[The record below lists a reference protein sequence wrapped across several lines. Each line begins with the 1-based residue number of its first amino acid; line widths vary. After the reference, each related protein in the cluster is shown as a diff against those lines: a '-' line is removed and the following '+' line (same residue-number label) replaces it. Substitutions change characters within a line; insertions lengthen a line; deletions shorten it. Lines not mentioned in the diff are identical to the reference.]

1 MYFVMATERLASRI
15 SRPRPTR
22 VLRADTS
29 LLVRPDRIRLTP
41 AGQRTR

>member
-1 MYFVMATERLASRI
+1 MYFVMATERLA
-15 SRPRPTR
+15 PRFSHPRLMR

-29 LLVRPDRIRLTP
+29 LLVRSDRIRLTP